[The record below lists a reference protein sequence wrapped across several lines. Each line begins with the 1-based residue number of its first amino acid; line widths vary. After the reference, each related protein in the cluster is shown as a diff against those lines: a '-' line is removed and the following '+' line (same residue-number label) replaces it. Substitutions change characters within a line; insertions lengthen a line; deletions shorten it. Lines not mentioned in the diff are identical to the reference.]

1 VINIKSNK
9 GEFKMEEVTIREL
22 KEDDIQKGFLKTLD
36 TLRQTSSIT
45 QEKALEIFKEIKIN
59 PKHIIIIAELNGE
72 IIGTTTLLV
81 EPKFIHQGGKVGHI
95 EDVVV
100 RKEFQGRKIGQKIIK
115 FVLQIAKNQGCYKT
129 ILDCSD
135 DVKSFYEEI
144 GFKQHSNELRFD
156 HI

>member
-1 VINIKSNK
+1 
-9 GEFKMEEVTIREL
+9 MEEVTIREL

-115 FVLQIAKNQGCYKT
+115 FVLQIAKNKGCYKT

>member
-1 VINIKSNK
+1 VINIKPNK

>member
-1 VINIKSNK
+1 
-9 GEFKMEEVTIREL
+9 MEEVTIREL

-45 QEKALEIFKEIKIN
+45 QEKALEIFKHIKSN
-59 PKHIIIIAELNGE
+59 PNHIIIIAEVNRLIVGS
-72 IIGTTTLLV
+72 TTLLI
-81 EPKFIHQGGKVGHI
+81 EQKFIHEGGIVGHI

-100 RKEFQGRKIGQKIIK
+100 SKEFQGRKIGQKIIK
-115 FVLQIAKNQGCYKT
+115 YVLQIAKNQGCYKT

>member
-1 VINIKSNK
+1 VINIKPNK

-115 FVLQIAKNQGCYKT
+115 FVLQIAKNKGCYKT

-135 DVKSFYEEI
+135 DVKSFYEEM

>member
-1 VINIKSNK
+1 
-9 GEFKMEEVTIREL
+9 MEEVTIREL

-72 IIGTTTLLV
+72 IIGTITLLV

>member
-1 VINIKSNK
+1 
-9 GEFKMEEVTIREL
+9 MEEVTIREL

-81 EPKFIHQGGKVGHI
+81 EPKFIHQGGFVGHI

-100 RKEFQGRKIGQKIIK
+100 SKEFQGQKIGEKIIK
-115 FVLQIAKNQGCYKT
+115 YVLKLAENHSCYKT

>member
-1 VINIKSNK
+1 
-9 GEFKMEEVTIREL
+9 MEEVTIREL

-36 TLRQTSSIT
+36 TLRKTSSIT
-45 QEKALEIFKEIKIN
+45 QEKALEIFKEIKTN

>member
-1 VINIKSNK
+1 MNITINK
-9 GEFKMEEVTIREL
+9 GESKMTEPIIREL
-22 KEDDIQKGFLKTLD
+22 QEGDFQKGFLDTLD
-36 TLRQTSSIT
+36 TLRKTSIK
-45 QEKALEIFKEIKIN
+45 EDRALEIFKHIKSN
-59 PKHIIIIAELNGE
+59 PNHIIIIAEVNRLIVGS
-72 IIGTTTLLV
+72 TTLLI
-81 EPKFIHQGGKVGHI
+81 EQKFIHEGGIVGHI

-100 RKEFQGRKIGQKIIK
+100 SKEFQGRKIGQKIIK
-115 FVLQIAKNQGCYKT
+115 YVLQIAKNQGCYKT

>member
-1 VINIKSNK
+1 
-9 GEFKMEEVTIREL
+9 MEEVTIREL

-129 ILDCSD
+129 ILNCSD